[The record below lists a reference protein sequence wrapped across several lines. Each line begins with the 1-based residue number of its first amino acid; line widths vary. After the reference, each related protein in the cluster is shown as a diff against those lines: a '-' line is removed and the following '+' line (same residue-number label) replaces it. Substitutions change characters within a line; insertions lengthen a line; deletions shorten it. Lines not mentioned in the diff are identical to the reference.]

1 MSFEKLNLSRRNALK
16 LIASTAAAVPVM
28 GSTGS
33 TETIKKVASPRPA
46 TDPDLQNPAIT
57 WDFLLNEAELATLA
71 TLCSVI
77 IPADNVSPSASS
89 LGAQHYINE
98 YVSGPYDDNKAALI
112 LVRGGVVWLNS
123 ESYRRFSKNFS
134 GITDVQRS
142 NICEDIKWE
151 KTASPKH
158 QMGARFFAKVRDLTS
173 TAFYTTEEGMAD
185 IGYIGNRPSMTFE
198 GPSPEILKR
207 LGLNT

>member
-1 MSFEKLNLSRRNALK
+1 M
-16 LIASTAAAVPVM
+16 
-28 GSTGS
+28 
-33 TETIKKVASPRPA
+33 
-46 TDPDLQNPAIT
+46 
-57 WDFLLNEAELATLA
+57 
-71 TLCSVI
+71 
-77 IPADNVSPSASS
+77 
-89 LGAQHYINE
+89 
-98 YVSGPYDDNKAALI
+98 
-112 LVRGGVVWLNS
+112 NS
-123 ESYRRFSKNFS
+123 ESDRRFSKNFS